1 MQDRR
6 GTELKP
12 FCFMEGAINIQA
24 FFRLQFCMY
33 LRIFKEEN
41 EKPEKLFCGEKRFF
55 NVGSKKFNASTM
67 SRLIEFSFK
76 KKKPLVRGR

>member
-1 MQDRR
+1 
-6 GTELKP
+6 
-12 FCFMEGAINIQA
+12 
-24 FFRLQFCMY
+24 MY

-67 SRLIEFSFK
+67 SRLIEFFLK
-76 KKKPLVRGR
+76 KKTLSSWEIKI